1 MHDHP
6 RFRRTAALTLCTAIL
21 VGSVPAYAADD
32 GVKPTYDEA
41 YYATTDY
48 YGNLTQGSVVKSYT
62 TNGAATL
69 TDYGSYDELV
79 NLTNGL
85 TPSTADGKTVFTF
98 AENDTPSHFYFEGKT
113 SQPFEELPW
122 TLSVQYA
129 LNGVAAKAEDL
140 AGKTGM
146 VEIHVDAIPNE
157 SASEYARN
165 N

>member
-6 RFRRTAALTLCTAIL
+6 RLRRTAALTLSTAIL
-21 VGSVPAYAADD
+21 MGSVPAYAAED

-69 TDYGSYDELV
+69 TYYGNYYELV

-85 TPSTADGKTVFTF
+85 TPSNADGKTVFTF
-98 AENDTPSHFYFEGKT
+98 A
-113 SQPFEELPW
+113 
-122 TLSVQYA
+122 
-129 LNGVAAKAEDL
+129 
-140 AGKTGM
+140 
-146 VEIHVDAIPNE
+146 
-157 SASEYARN
+157 
-165 N
+165 

>member
-6 RFRRTAALTLCTAIL
+6 RLRRTAALTLCTAIL
-21 VGSVPAYAADD
+21 VGSTPAYAADD

-85 TPSTADGKTVFTF
+85 TPSTTDGKTVFTGQQH
-98 AENDTPSHFYFEGKT
+98 S
-113 SQPFEELPW
+113 
-122 TLSVQYA
+122 
-129 LNGVAAKAEDL
+129 
-140 AGKTGM
+140 
-146 VEIHVDAIPNE
+146 
-157 SASEYARN
+157 R
-165 N
+165 